1 MISLVMGDSIKEPGG
16 GNSRTF
22 GSHFRNSIYLE
33 KFSYKALIS
42 PFLGNKP
49 STLFDIGARFGE
61 STNWFLNNFLIGH
74 AELFEPNPFL
84 EINVMPVQNLT
95 YNIHRFGLSDV
106 CGIRNLYVHQDAGMS
121 SYESLNY
128 KSNDSI
134 SYLENAS
141 VHIKPVDTRRLDCLE
156 LGKPDIVK
164 IDVQSHE
171 ESVLIGGLETLKE
184 ARVILIEVNLYDL
197 YSRNTTIGRVEKLL
211 PNHIVYSIP
220 HLSQN
225 PFNLRTDWVELFFIR
240 KDLSNIDFS
249 KSNLA

>member
-1 MISLVMGDSIKEPGG
+1 MIALTMDGIMKEPGG
-16 GNSRTF
+16 GNSRNL
-22 GSHFRNSIYLE
+22 GSHFRNSLYLE
-33 KFSYKALIS
+33 RFSYEALIR

-49 STLFDIGARFGE
+49 LILFDIGARFGE
-61 STNWFLNNFLIGH
+61 STNWFLNNFEIGH
-74 AELFEPNPFL
+74 AELFEPNPFV
-84 EINVMPVQNLT
+84 EIDVMPVQNLT
-95 YNIHRFGLSDV
+95 KNIHRFGLSDV
-106 CGIRNLYVHQDAGMS
+106 CGTRNLYIHQDAGMT
-121 SYESLNY
+121 SYESLND
-128 KSNDSI
+128 SSHDSI
-134 SYLENAS
+134 SYKQKAS
-141 VHIKPVDTRRLDCLE
+141 VHIEPVGTRRLDCLE

-171 ESVLIGGLETLKE
+171 ESVLLGGLKTLKE

-240 KDLSNIDFS
+240 KDLGHVDFS
-249 KSNLA
+249 KSDWT